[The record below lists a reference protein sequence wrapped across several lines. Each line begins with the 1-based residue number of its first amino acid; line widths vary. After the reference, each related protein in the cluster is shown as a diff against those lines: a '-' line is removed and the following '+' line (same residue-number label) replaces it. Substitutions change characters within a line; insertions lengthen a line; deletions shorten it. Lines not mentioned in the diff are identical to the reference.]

1 MKKFTPIIFITLLVL
16 LTGCNTSLAGDIK
29 PPADYTPPAVLPPAA
44 TAVVYPLVPPDPAAG
59 ESVYAEYC
67 ASCHG
72 EKGNGLG
79 WQAGSAVTSPS
90 ALSHPASLRNA
101 IPQEWFTVIKDGSGS
116 MPGFATKLD
125 DRANWNVV
133 AYLLSMENSLEQM
146 SIGAEI
152 FYAVC
157 SQCHGVEGKGN
168 GKQAATLAVAPADF
182 TDLSLMSAISNQGME
197 DILSGGIGE
206 AMPAF
211 GNMLSEDE
219 RWAAIGYIRSLSF
232 APVAMPVEPI
242 VVADIPEVS
251 ATPDPDV
258 PINIEVTPIMET
270 TPLVKLVTITGRI
283 INDSSNT
290 GSSGLKVTLL
300 IFDNM
305 QQSSSLDTIA
315 DKNGEFR
322 FEGVE
327 MPTGRIFIASVD
339 YGGQSFSS
347 QPSMH
352 PGVVVDETQTELD
365 LPVHIYD
372 ATTDVSVVSADRLH
386 IFMDFSSPSI
396 VQVISLYLIS
406 NHSDQVVTAANPGE
420 GVLEFK
426 LPEGAANLQ
435 FQDSELGGRY
445 IATEQGFADTAPVM
459 PGEASHQVLFMFD
472 LPYTSRLKL
481 SMPVSI
487 NIESINVM
495 VPVGNIKLKSNQ
507 LEDAGMRENQGVSFN
522 LFTGGAV
529 AAGGSVEMTVSGKAG
544 AQDTTNPL
552 GKVNPILLG
561 MGIFLFAACGVGL
574 YFYQQGNKPV
584 AEDEMTDANLKDK
597 ESVMDAIIALDQLH
611 QEGKIVEGVYQTRRE
626 ELKNRLKSM
635 V

>member
-1 MKKFTPIIFITLLVL
+1 MKKLTSIIFITLLVL

-44 TAVVYPLVPPDPAAG
+44 TAVVYPLVPPDPVAG
-59 ESVYAEYC
+59 ETVYAEYC

-72 EKGNGLG
+72 EKGNGVG
-79 WQAGSAVTSPS
+79 QKAGNSASSPA
-90 ALSHPASLRNA
+90 ALAHPETLRNA
-101 IPQEWFTVIKDGSGS
+101 IPQDWFAVIKDGSGS

-133 AYLLSMENSLEQM
+133 AYLLSMENTLEQM

-157 SQCHGVEGKGN
+157 SQCHGVGGNGN
-168 GKQAATLAVAPADF
+168 GKRATTLAVTPADF

-232 APVAMPVEPI
+232 APVAMANDST
-242 VVADIPEVS
+242 VVDD
-251 ATPDPDV
+251 TPDPDA
-258 PINIEVTPIMET
+258 PINVEVTPILET
-270 TPLVKLVTITGRI
+270 TPVVKLVTITGRI

-386 IFMDFSSPSI
+386 IFMDFRSPGI
-396 VQVISLYLIS
+396 VQVVALYLIS
-406 NHSDQVVTAANPGE
+406 NHSDQVVTASTPGE

-495 VPVGNIKLKSNQ
+495 IPVGNIKLKSSQ
-507 LEDAGMRENQGVSFN
+507 LEDAGMRENQGMSFN

-529 AAGGSVEMTVSGKAG
+529 AAGGSLEITVTGKSGT
-544 AQDTTNPL
+544 QNTTDSQ

-561 MGIFLFAACGVGL
+561 PGIFLLAACGVGL
-574 YFYQQGNKPV
+574 YFYQQGKKPV
-584 AEDEMTDANLKDK
+584 AEGEMADTNLKDK
-597 ESVMDAIIALDQLH
+597 ESVMDAIIALDLLH
-611 QEGKIVEGVYQTRRE
+611 NEGKIMNGVYQIRRE
-626 ELKNRLKSM
+626 ELKNKLKGM
-635 V
+635 M